1 MRLSCSDAGLCVDP
15 GASINLST
23 VRWCTSRA
31 RANSAVLVPSQCS
44 RIYRTMNW
52 RGNLVG
58 ASRRVPRTARQT
70 LAATRGPSL
79 LAIACKPSTG
89 MSSVRKQ
96 SQGDGRLMPRIY
108 IARPQSAILCRFF
121 VARSR
126 MRYTPK
132 QTPSTPIPRRNT
144 LPNMTTPIVPWIGG
158 KRRLARSIL
167 PLFGEHD
174 CYVEPFA
181 GAAAL
186 FFLKEPTKSEVL
198 NDVNGEIV
206 NLYRVIKNHFEE
218 FAKQFKYGLISREI
232 FKWLQI
238 TPIETLTDIQ
248 RAARFYYLQKLCFG
262 GKVNA
267 QTFGTTTTSR
277 PRLNLLRLEM
287 DLSEAHLRLA
297 TATIEHLD
305 WAECVRR
312 YDRPHSLFYCD
323 PPYWGTEGYGVP
335 FGLDQYDRL
344 AELARTIQGR
354 MIISVNDIP
363 EMRTAFKGLWIDRL
377 DIKYTVGGGDKA
389 VPRGELVIRNWK

>member
-15 GASINLST
+15 GASISLST

-44 RIYRTMNW
+44 RMYRTMNG

-126 MRYTPK
+126 MRYTP
-132 QTPSTPIPRRNT
+132 SS
-144 LPNMTTPIVPWIGG
+144 PNKPQFPAEQDPMNKPIVPWIGG
-158 KRRLARSIL
+158 KRKLAKLIL
-167 PLFGEHD
+167 PHVNGEHE

-181 GAAAL
+181 GAAAI
-186 FFLKEPTKSEVL
+186 FFLKNRSKVEVI
-198 NDVNGEIV
+198 NDINGELV
-206 NLYRVIKNHFEE
+206 NLYRVVQNHLEE
-218 FAKQFKYGLISREI
+218 FVRQFRWSLISRDI
-232 FKWLQI
+232 FNWLKM
-238 TPIETLTDIQ
+238 TPEQTLTDIQ
-248 RAARFYYLQKLCFG
+248 RAARFYYLQRLCFG
-262 GKVNA
+262 GKVEGR
-267 QTFGTTTTSR
+267 TFGTGTTGS
-277 PRLNLLRLEM
+277 PRINLLRLEE
-287 DLSEAHLRLA
+287 DLSDAHLRLA
-297 TATIEHLD
+297 GATIEHLD
-305 WAECVRR
+305 WAECIRR

-363 EMRTAFKGLWIDRL
+363 EMRKAFKGLRMETVSIT
-377 DIKYTVGGGDKA
+377 YTVGGGSKPVA
-389 VPRGELVIRNWK
+389 RGELLIHNR